1 MLAHAARC
9 EVGPHVAKTHDVSS
23 DGRGLPMQVT
33 QSPPKGLIMRRS
45 LRNPRPS
52 RAARPFDRVGLV
64 AALALSGIFA
74 TQGFAL
80 DPGATITAGPQTPAD
95 AKAALSSSKT
105 VVIAFVV
112 PGAADDDEVAASIA
126 RLRSNASASRNVRFL
141 VYKVTSKK
149 PTFGDLPKVLQIL
162 GTPTVAVIT
171 PDDRLQNMWTGLVDD
186 VLIGQ
191 SISTARESAGRGADS
206 SPAPKVT
213 TKPTNRLGQRTS
225 KKVAAAAANAKG
237 LALAKKVNAAY
248 ASAPGVE
255 IKSTGKGSSMS
266 TIALTSGLPS
276 QLSKVSRS
284 GNTGIELVDT
294 GRASFVRPLGASCWQ
309 KSGRSAANS
318 TRRGVIDL
326 TKSTF
331 RLQGRS
337 GKLLRLR
344 GSQTSG
350 TATIVSHYLIDP
362 SSYQLRSATAGGGSA
377 AGTVLKYRTLAT
389 APTILAPSPL
399 C

>member
-206 SPAPKVT
+206 SP
-213 TKPTNRLGQRTS
+213 TKKAKKS
-225 KKVAAAAANAKG
+225 KKMTKKEAAANAKG
-237 LALAKKVNAAY
+237 QALAKKVDAAY
-248 ASAPGVE
+248 AKVPAVGFTV
-255 IKSTGKGSSMS
+255 TGTLKGSPIQASGVTVYRKGKEVGGTGQFVLKGK
-266 TIALTSGLPS
+266 TIDLIHQGKKTY
-276 QLSKVSRS
+276 SR
-284 GNTGIELVDT
+284 LV
-294 GRASFVRPLGASCWQ
+294 GASCW
-309 KSGRSAANS
+309 A
-318 TRRGVIDL
+318 L
-326 TKSTF
+326 TSMTPGECVKF
-331 RLQGRS
+331 RKWS
-337 GKLLRLR
+337 W
-344 GSQTSG
+344 
-350 TATIVSHYLIDP
+350 
-362 SSYQLRSATAGGGSA
+362 SSR
-377 AGTVLKYRTLAT
+377 
-389 APTILAPSPL
+389 
-399 C
+399 

>member
-1 MLAHAARC
+1 MLAHAALR

-23 DGRGLPMQVT
+23 DGSGLPMQVT

-52 RAARPFDRVGLV
+52 LAARPIDRVGLV

-126 RLRSNASASRNVRFL
+126 RLRGNASASRNVRFL

-206 SPAPKVT
+206 SP
-213 TKPTNRLGQRTS
+213 TKPAKS
-225 KKVAAAAANAKG
+225 KKLTKKEAAANAKG
-237 LALAKKVNAAY
+237 QALAKKVDAAY
-248 ASAPGVE
+248 
-255 IKSTGKGSSMS
+255 
-266 TIALTSGLPS
+266 
-276 QLSKVSRS
+276 SKVPAVGFTVTGTLEGSPIQVSGVSVYRKGKQVGGTGQFVLKGKTIDLINQGKKTYSR
-284 GNTGIELVDT
+284 LV
-294 GRASFVRPLGASCWQ
+294 GASCWALT
-309 KSGRSAANS
+309 SISTMSNEGLLAGTNS
-318 TRRGVIDL
+318 T
-326 TKSTF
+326 F
-331 RLQGRS
+331 
-337 GKLLRLR
+337 
-344 GSQTSG
+344 
-350 TATIVSHYLIDP
+350 
-362 SSYQLRSATAGGGSA
+362 
-377 AGTVLKYRTLAT
+377 T
-389 APTILAPSPL
+389 APTRIRDTFLMRESHIEKGVRETQDVVIDAHTYRILSARIVEGQAFDPGATATFSTITNVPTIPTPKPL

>member
-1 MLAHAARC
+1 
-9 EVGPHVAKTHDVSS
+9 
-23 DGRGLPMQVT
+23 MQVT

-52 RAARPFDRVGLV
+52 RAARLFDRVGLV

-213 TKPTNRLGQRTS
+213 TKPTNKPGQRTS
-225 KKVAAAAANAKG
+225 KKVAAAAAANAKG
-237 LALAKKVNAAY
+237 LAVAKKVNAAY

-309 KSGRSAANS
+309 KSVRSAANS

-350 TATIVSHYLIDP
+350 TATIVSDYLIDP
-362 SSYQLRSATAGGGSA
+362 SSYQLRSATTGSGPA
-377 AGTVLKYRTLAT
+377 AGTVLSYRTLAT